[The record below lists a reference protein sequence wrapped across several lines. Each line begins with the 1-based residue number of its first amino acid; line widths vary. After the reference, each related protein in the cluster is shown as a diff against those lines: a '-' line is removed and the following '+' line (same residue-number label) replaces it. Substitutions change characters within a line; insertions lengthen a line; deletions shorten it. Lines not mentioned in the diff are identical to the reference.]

1 MAKKKP
7 VVQPGKLWP
16 NMPISGS
23 PVVIAV
29 VGGTGE
35 YRSGKTL
42 FGLQIA
48 PGVHPEGHPFAGKP
62 RTRVYDVEK
71 STSTYQ
77 GTGAEIINVIEEVQK
92 TCVNPNDKSVRIP
105 TALEIYL
112 WLLADIAKIQPG
124 QFDVIMIDP
133 ITDFDA
139 GLASYIRHNP
149 GKFDLTANQISQG
162 GGLLWGAVKQH
173 WKTVLATLASRCQT
187 FYFTAHLRDEFMGAV
202 PTGRREPKG
211 KDTLLELASLYLWF
225 DRKADVKGEVPEKP
239 RAVVMKERL
248 SDTVF
253 DPETGDVKIVPLL
266 PPKIPVATPFT
277 IREYISNPPDYEK
290 LKPEEKYVE
299 PAISEDDRLALK
311 AMISSNEAAAA
322 ASSAAAIEGQ
332 QKIVEMQQRIAASA
346 PQTTDR
352 SHQLQT
358 AKDDKREESAQS
370 ALTQSTPE
378 EPAATETAPTQAA
391 PTQAETPEPAKEVK
405 SDKPKAASE
414 PGIVKLEDLKIL
426 KTLLNNIQ
434 WPENGQTTDEH
445 IKDLL
450 IRSGVPQE
458 NGQVQAIKM
467 PADLCQKLI
476 ELTKKK
482 LVKQGVDPEEL
493 LGK

>member
-7 VVQPGKLWP
+7 IVPPGGLWP
-16 NMPISGS
+16 NMPISNS

-29 VGGTGE
+29 IGGTGE

-48 PGVHPEGHPFAGKP
+48 PGLHPEGHKFAGKP

-77 GTGAEIINVIEEVQK
+77 GTGAEIVNVIEEVQK
-92 TCVNPNDKSVRIP
+92 GCGNPNDGSVRIP
-105 TALEIYL
+105 SALEIYM
-112 WLLADIAKIQPG
+112 WLIADIAKIQPG
-124 QFDVIMIDP
+124 QFDCIMIDP

-149 GKFDLTANQISQG
+149 AKFDLTANQISQG

-173 WKTVLATLASRCQT
+173 WKTVLATIASRCKT

-202 PTGRREPKG
+202 PTGKREPKG

-225 DRKADVKGEVPEKP
+225 DRKAAIDGSVPEKP
-239 RAVVMKERL
+239 RAIVLKERL
-248 SDTVF
+248 SDTIF
-253 DPETGDVKIVPLL
+253 DAETGDVRIVPLL
-266 PPKIPVATPFT
+266 PPRIPVATPLS
-277 IREYISNPPDYEK
+277 IREYIANPPDYAK
-290 LKPEEKYVE
+290 LKDEEKYVE
-299 PAISEDDRLALK
+299 APINDDDRLALK
-311 AMISSNEAAAA
+311 AMISTNEASA
-322 ASSAAAIEGQ
+322 ASSSLAACEAQQRIIEMQ
-332 QKIVEMQQRIAASA
+332 QKIMATAGTQS
-346 PQTTDR
+346 TDR
-352 SHQLQT
+352 SAELL
-358 AKDDKREESAQS
+358 AKQDQKRELGAES
-370 ALTQSTPE
+370 ALTQSTVESAAEPE
-378 EPAATETAPTQAA
+378 ATQASGTEATETKSAKPTAA
-391 PTQAETPEPAKEVK
+391 QDSSVV
-405 SDKPKAASE
+405 D
-414 PGIVKLEDLKIL
+414 IEDLKKL
-426 KTLLNNIQ
+426 KKLLNNIQ
-434 WPENGQTTDEH
+434 WPEDGRATDEH

-467 PADLCQKLI
+467 PKELCTKLI